1 MIFIHAGTVS
11 FEAAYLLSFLT
22 SFSLRIS
29 IFGHMDDPAGGPV
42 GRVFSELDLFQYRLS
57 GIIILQGNV
66 SPITRTVY
74 LTSGFL
80 NFWWSEYGS
89 RTYRWLNFR
98 RDGIWWMYGYRNTSD
113 RILKWWRR
121 FFPMPYRKNASGL
134 FSIFHFPFFQNQKT
148 WLHKKQSSF

>member
-89 RTYRWLNFR
+89 RTYR
-98 RDGIWWMYGYRNTSD
+98 
-113 RILKWWRR
+113 
-121 FFPMPYRKNASGL
+121 
-134 FSIFHFPFFQNQKT
+134 
-148 WLHKKQSSF
+148 